1 MLKAFFHDGAVYGL
15 VRVVTSSVYLLL
27 VPLYTRSLSTADY
40 GVVDFLMIFSN
51 LIYLVVTFEI
61 AQGFARYFAESKS
74 AEEKIS
80 YASSTLWFTIVAYTL
95 FTISALFFS
104 QILSNVLLDSSEY
117 KDIVKVAAL
126 AMWGHGLFYL
136 VQNQLRYELK
146 AGKYAIASLA
156 FGLVSVVM
164 TIVLLLV
171 FELGV
176 MGVFLAQL
184 SANLAGAVV
193 GLYFARH
200 SYRWVF
206 DWGKCQEMMR
216 FSIPLCF
223 SSLGVFAALYMDRIA
238 IRYLM
243 SIDDLG
249 IYAVGYRIASVTL
262 LAMAGFQMAL
272 TPLIY
277 QHYRKEE
284 TPQEIERIFRWFL
297 SLVFPLVLLVGMFS
311 VEVISIF
318 GTEQYT
324 QAHRVVFVLAMAFL
338 FSNMYMFG
346 PGLWIAK
353 KTRVIAAI
361 NLVAAGL
368 NLLLNFAFIPYL
380 GILGA
385 ALATCV
391 SALVA
396 LVGYIVLG
404 QNLYRIPYQWG
415 RIGPSLIIM
424 IALAAPSMQTNN
436 IWSAASGL
444 WGLLFKGLVL
454 IATSVVL
461 TIFLVGLKEV
471 TASVEFLRNRLKTF
485 IPVLVAKTPS

>member
-297 SLVFPLVLLVGMFS
+297 SLVFPLVLLVGMF
-311 VEVISIF
+311 F
-318 GTEQYT
+318 GRSHIHFWNGTVHPGSSSGVCTCNGFSLFKYVHVWSGFVDCKEDSCHCGDQFGGSWTESST
-324 QAHRVVFVLAMAFL
+324 QLCIYPVSGYFGSSS
-338 FSNMYMFG
+338 SNM
-346 PGLWIAK
+346 
-353 KTRVIAAI
+353 
-361 NLVAAGL
+361 
-368 NLLLNFAFIPYL
+368 
-380 GILGA
+380 
-385 ALATCV
+385 C
-391 SALVA
+391 
-396 LVGYIVLG
+396 
-404 QNLYRIPYQWG
+404 
-415 RIGPSLIIM
+415 
-424 IALAAPSMQTNN
+424 
-436 IWSAASGL
+436 
-444 WGLLFKGLVL
+444 
-454 IATSVVL
+454 
-461 TIFLVGLKEV
+461 
-471 TASVEFLRNRLKTF
+471 
-485 IPVLVAKTPS
+485 